1 MATGRRCPRLRSSS
15 SATFPGRPQP
25 GRLWPRSVVVLLA
38 RRAQTTRHDAEKAE
52 RRRRRLGEDL
62 LEVPRREREAGHG
75 LLRHDLR
82 DPRLL
87 VDHRKLAEEVAR
99 PELGDLLAVANDPG
113 AACGQHEQT
122 GADLPLADD
131 RSTGLEFDLHG
142 MVRRGGEDVLG
153 KCGKEIYPA
162 EHVRLLFAAQ
172 GHRRRHLALAASC
185 AGYTMI
191 LRRQGGQ
198 ARLRF
203 RAARRSRTRMAGQD
217 EIADT
222 LAGLAMFSDLSTP
235 QLQSVAHTFEERFFP
250 EGERILRQ
258 GLTGSG
264 FFVIL
269 DGQCSI
275 LVDGQQRATLSRGD
289 FFGEVSILLGE
300 PPVADV
306 VATTPV
312 RTLFLAGPAVE
323 SFLVGQPRV
332 MYRML
337 QSQARRLRN
346 ANRWR
351 S

>member
-1 MATGRRCPRLRSSS
+1 
-15 SATFPGRPQP
+15 
-25 GRLWPRSVVVLLA
+25 
-38 RRAQTTRHDAEKAE
+38 
-52 RRRRRLGEDL
+52 
-62 LEVPRREREAGHG
+62 
-75 LLRHDLR
+75 
-82 DPRLL
+82 
-87 VDHRKLAEEVAR
+87 
-99 PELGDLLAVANDPG
+99 
-113 AACGQHEQT
+113 
-122 GADLPLADD
+122 
-131 RSTGLEFDLHG
+131 
-142 MVRRGGEDVLG
+142 
-153 KCGKEIYPA
+153 
-162 EHVRLLFAAQ
+162 
-172 GHRRRHLALAASC
+172 
-185 AGYTMI
+185 
-191 LRRQGGQ
+191 
-198 ARLRF
+198 
-203 RAARRSRTRMAGQD
+203 
-217 EIADT
+217 
-222 LAGLAMFSDLSTP
+222 
-235 QLQSVAHTFEERFFP
+235 VAHTFEERFFP

-337 QSQARRLRN
+337 QAQARRLRN